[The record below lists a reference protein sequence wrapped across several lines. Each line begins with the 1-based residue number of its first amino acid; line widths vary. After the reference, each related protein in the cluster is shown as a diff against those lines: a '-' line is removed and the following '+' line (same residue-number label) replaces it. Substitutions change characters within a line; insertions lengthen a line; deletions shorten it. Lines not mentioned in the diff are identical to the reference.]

1 MKLGR
6 LHLSLL
12 DQHKLNLTDKVTMR
26 IIVIGHK
33 VACDVTTPTNVE
45 FNCEFFFK
53 GPTTIRNQILY
64 CPRMQRKVGNGCQV
78 QLGEGSFL

>member
-1 MKLGR
+1 MC
-6 LHLSLL
+6 
-12 DQHKLNLTDKVTMR
+12 
-26 IIVIGHK
+26 
-33 VACDVTTPTNVE
+33 VATPTNVE

-78 QLGEGSFL
+78 QLGEGSFLWQYYFANTQEDNMMN